1 MSSTWQLTLDH
12 RDDDQGLWR
21 RTLTLRDDGSLVL
34 DGHDLGR
41 GVSDVFGEGVDEYE
55 FARTVAV
62 DQVDQLRRALGVC
75 GDDDELRATL
85 EERFARPGGSHA
97 FELFLTD
104 HGIRSEFWN
113 RIGN

>member
-1 MSSTWQLTLDH
+1 VLTSWQLTLEH

-21 RTLTLRDDGSLVL
+21 RTLTLREDGSLVL
-34 DGHDLGR
+34 EGHDLGR
-41 GVSDVFGEGVDEYE
+41 GVSEVFGEVVDEYE
-55 FARTVAV
+55 FTRTVAA
-62 DQVDQLRRALGVC
+62 DQVDQLRRALGVS
-75 GDDDELRATL
+75 GDDDLRVTL